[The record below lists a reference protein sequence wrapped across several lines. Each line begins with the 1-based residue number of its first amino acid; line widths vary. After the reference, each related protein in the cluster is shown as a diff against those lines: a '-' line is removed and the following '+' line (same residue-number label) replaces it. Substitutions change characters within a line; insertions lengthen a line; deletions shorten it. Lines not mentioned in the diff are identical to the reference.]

1 MLCPQC
7 GERALVTEQRYCH
20 ACGTVMVRR
29 SDITQNNLVSDDS
42 ARAIVTLSALAVSW
56 AHDNKVRLLLV
67 GTGIAVAVAVATTI
81 IIVLVFIAMA
91 VATIT
96 ATAMPLP
103 TRSRRTLLSWAQ
115 LSARADS
122 VTTARALS
130 SPTRLCCVTSD
141 RRTIIAP
148 QAWQ

>member
-42 ARAIVTLSALAVSW
+42 ARAIVTLSALALSW

-67 GTGIAVAVAVATTI
+67 GSGIAVAVMVATAI
-81 IIVLVFIAMA
+81 AMVLLCVAIATAAAAIPLFLFIAA
-91 VATIT
+91 VWLVAW
-96 ATAMPLP
+96 
-103 TRSRRTLLSWAQ
+103 RR
-115 LSARADS
+115 
-122 VTTARALS
+122 
-130 SPTRLCCVTSD
+130 
-141 RRTIIAP
+141 RR
-148 QAWQ
+148 WGR